1 MKTFCHLF
9 TKCILIITLLTQSAL
24 SSGKKCKDVY
34 ELYNN
39 TTFTVYDKSFQSFNG
54 KLNYKLLVRNE
65 VFDISH
71 SDVPLFKNSLLL
83 NVTINGH
90 AQLIYN
96 GKKISSYGDPG
107 ISMKSSFSEEPLLTE
122 GIYFVFSKSSKN
134 LDEIFSKLGNET
146 KGNYAFTCASN
157 TCSAFNSLNI
167 GEKKLPISIT
177 PLSLANYLLK
187 EKALGNNSFE
197 VVTYLTEIDSILT
210 FVKYNQFRYKMFPVL
225 LSIWSTLLGITLLK
239 IF

>member
-1 MKTFCHLF
+1 MY
-9 TKCILIITLLTQSAL
+9 SR
-24 SSGKKCKDVY
+24 
-34 ELYNN
+34 
-39 TTFTVYDKSFQSFNG
+39 
-54 KLNYKLLVRNE
+54 NY
-65 VFDISH
+65 F
-71 SDVPLFKNSLLL
+71 
-83 NVTINGH
+83 INP
-90 AQLIYN
+90 IRIEF

-210 FVKYNQFRYKMFPVL
+210 FVRYNQFRYKMFPVL

>member
-1 MKTFCHLF
+1 M
-9 TKCILIITLLTQSAL
+9 

-39 TTFTVYDKSFQSFNG
+39 TTFTVYDRSFQSFNG

-210 FVKYNQFRYKMFPVL
+210 FVKYNQFRCKMFPVL